1 MQIKGAVE
9 MDIEK
14 RVEESLTEQIQIVM
28 PEHING
34 SGRLFGGKLMEWID
48 VVSGVVAR
56 RHSQYNVTT
65 AAVDNLQFKAGAH
78 LNDTLV
84 LIGRITY
91 VGNTSMEVRIDTYV
105 ESMDGMRKPI
115 NRAYFV
121 MVALDEE
128 EKPVKVPRLIVE
140 TEAQRAEWEGGKK
153 RTELRKLR
161 RREGF

>member
-1 MQIKGAVE
+1 

-14 RVEESLTEQIQIVM
+14 RVEESITEQIQLVM

-48 VVSGVVAR
+48 VVASVVAK
-56 RHSQYNVTT
+56 RHSQCNVTT
-65 AAVDNLQFKAGAH
+65 AAIDNLQFKAAAH

-84 LIGRITY
+84 LVGRLTY
-91 VGNTSMEVRIDTYV
+91 VGTSSMEIRVDTYV

-115 NRAYFV
+115 NRAYLV
-121 MVALDEE
+121 MVAIDEDE
-128 EKPVKVPRLIVE
+128 RPIKVPRIKVV
-140 TEAQRAEWEGGKK
+140 TESQRAEWEGGKK

-161 RREGF
+161 RKEGF

>member
-1 MQIKGAVE
+1 

-14 RVEESLTEQIQIVM
+14 RVEESITEQIQLVM

-48 VVSGVVAR
+48 VVASVVAK
-56 RHSQYNVTT
+56 RHSQCNVTT
-65 AAVDNLQFKAGAH
+65 AAIDNLQFKAAAH

-84 LIGRITY
+84 LVGRLTY
-91 VGNTSMEVRIDTYV
+91 VGTSSMEIRVDTYV

-115 NRAYFV
+115 NRAYLV
-121 MVALDEE
+121 MVAIDEE
-128 EKPVKVPRLIVE
+128 ERPIKVPRIKVA
-140 TEAQRAEWEGGKK
+140 TESQRAEWEGGKK

-161 RREGF
+161 RKEGF

>member
-1 MQIKGAVE
+1 

-65 AAVDNLQFKAGAH
+65 AAVDNFQFKAGAH

-105 ESMDGMRKPI
+105 ESMEGMRKPI

>member
-1 MQIKGAVE
+1 MV
-9 MDIEK
+9 IEK

-48 VVSGVVAR
+48 IVSGVVAR
-56 RHSQYNVTT
+56 RHSQCNVTT

-84 LIGRITY
+84 LVGRITY
-91 VGNTSMEVRIDTYV
+91 VGNSSMEVRIDTYV

-121 MVALDEE
+121 MVAIDEE
-128 EKPVKVPRLIVE
+128 EKPVRVPRLIVE
-140 TEAQRAEWEGGKK
+140 TESQRAEWEGGKK

-161 RREGF
+161 RKEGF

>member
-1 MQIKGAVE
+1 
-9 MDIEK
+9 
-14 RVEESLTEQIQIVM
+14 
-28 PEHING
+28 
-34 SGRLFGGKLMEWID
+34 
-48 VVSGVVAR
+48 
-56 RHSQYNVTT
+56 
-65 AAVDNLQFKAGAH
+65 
-78 LNDTLV
+78 
-84 LIGRITY
+84 
-91 VGNTSMEVRIDTYV
+91 MEVRIDTYV
-105 ESMDGMRKPI
+105 ESMEGMRKPI

>member
-1 MQIKGAVE
+1 
-9 MDIEK
+9 
-14 RVEESLTEQIQIVM
+14 
-28 PEHING
+28 
-34 SGRLFGGKLMEWID
+34 
-48 VVSGVVAR
+48 VAR

-65 AAVDNLQFKAGAH
+65 AAIDNLQFKAGAH

-121 MVALDEE
+121 MVAIDEN
-128 EKPVKVPRLIVE
+128 EKPVRVPRLIVE
-140 TEAQRAEWEGGKK
+140 TESQRAEWEGGEK
-153 RTELRKLR
+153 RTKLRKLR
-161 RREGF
+161 RKEGF

>member
-1 MQIKGAVE
+1 

-14 RVEESLTEQIQIVM
+14 RVEESITEQIQLVM

-48 VVSGVVAR
+48 VVASVVAK
-56 RHSQYNVTT
+56 RHSQSNVTT
-65 AAVDNLQFKAGAH
+65 AAIDNLQFKAAAH

-84 LIGRITY
+84 LVGRLTY
-91 VGNTSMEVRIDTYV
+91 VGNSSMEIRVDTYV

-115 NRAYFV
+115 NRAYLV
-121 MVALDEE
+121 MVAIDEE
-128 EKPVKVPRLIVE
+128 ENPIKVPRLKVV
-140 TEAQRAEWEGGKK
+140 TESQRAEWEGGKK

-161 RREGF
+161 RKEGF

>member
-1 MQIKGAVE
+1 
-9 MDIEK
+9 
-14 RVEESLTEQIQIVM
+14 M

>member
-1 MQIKGAVE
+1 
-9 MDIEK
+9 
-14 RVEESLTEQIQIVM
+14 
-28 PEHING
+28 
-34 SGRLFGGKLMEWID
+34 MEWID
-48 VVSGVVAR
+48 IVSGVVAR

-121 MVALDEE
+121 MVAIDKDEN
-128 EKPVKVPRLIVE
+128 PVRVPRLIVE
-140 TEAQRAEWEGGKK
+140 TESQRAEWEGGKNV
-153 RTELRKLR
+153 RNCVS
-161 RREGF
+161 